1 MKKIFAFVMVF
12 SMLMIS
18 ALPAVHAVTAVG
30 EMSTT
35 PADIATWAVGNEA
48 AVSAKIVAEFD
59 AQAAADF
66 DFGTP
71 WQQVKQWEGVVMY
84 QPFKG
89 GDNEGNLWGWGTVG
103 GEVVGAGF
111 IMYAEGASKAYSL
124 INEMSEAWGNGGH
137 FNTVG
142 FPIGNQFLFEGKIYQ
157 NFSKGFFEITPGN
170 SGSAI
175 FHEGSYKH
183 PVAVGDVSSTPEDIA
198 AWAVGNEAAI
208 AAMIVAEFDAKAAAD
223 FDFGSPWQ
231 PMKHWEGV
239 VMYQPFSGGD
249 HNGNLW
255 WWGMSEGVFI
265 GAGFI
270 MYSEG
275 AGAAY
280 SLINEMSEAWGNLG
294 HFNAV
299 GFPLGNQF
307 EYEGKIYQNFSKGYL
322 ECTPGDSS
330 TAVLHADSY
339 KTAVPVGTV
348 SETPADVAA
357 WAVGKE
363 ADVAAM
369 IQAEFDAKAAAD
381 FDFGGAWQPVKQWEG
396 VVMFQPFNGGD
407 NEGNLWGWGTVNNV
421 KIGAG
426 FIMYSE
432 GASQAY
438 SLINEMSEAWGN
450 LGHFNAIGY
459 PIGNQ
464 FEHEGMIYQNFSKG
478 YMVIT
483 PGDSSTAV
491 LHAGEFFAV
500 EDGSSSEVSS
510 EEPDDNE
517 SPETS
522 DGVSAGLLLSAL
534 LGLAGAATVTAR
546 KRR

>member
-1 MKKIFAFVMVF
+1 MKKFFAFVMVF
-12 SMLMIS
+12 SMLMVL
-18 ALPAVHAVTAVG
+18 AFPAVHAVTAVG

-35 PADIATWAVGNEA
+35 PADIAAWAVGNEA
-48 AVSAKIVAEFD
+48 AISAKIIAEFD
-59 AQAAADF
+59 AQATAGF
-66 DFGTP
+66 DFGMP
-71 WQQVKQWEGVVMY
+71 WQPVKQWESVIMY
-84 QPFKG
+84 QPFNG
-89 GDNEGNLWGWGTVG
+89 GDNEGNLWGWGTSG
-103 GEVVGAGF
+103 GELVGAGF
-111 IMYAEGASKAYSL
+111 IMYAEGASKAYAL

-142 FPIGNQFLFEGKIYQ
+142 FPIGNQFLYEGKIFQ

-170 SGSAI
+170 SASAI

-183 PVAVGDVSSTPEDIA
+183 PVAVGAVSTTPEDIA
-198 AWAVGNEAAI
+198 AWAVGHEVDI
-208 AAMIVAEFDAKAAAD
+208 AAKIVAEFDAKATAE

-231 PMKHWEGV
+231 PIKHWEGL

-275 AGAAY
+275 AGQAY
-280 SLINEMSEAWGNLG
+280 SLIDEMSEAWGNLG

-307 EYEGKIYQNFSKGYL
+307 LHEGKIYQNFSKGYL

-330 TAVLHADSY
+330 TAVLHADSF
-339 KTAVPVGTV
+339 KTTVPVGTV

-363 ADVAAM
+363 ADVAEK
-369 IQAEFDAKAAAD
+369 ITAEFNAKATSG
-381 FDFGGAWQPVKQWEG
+381 FDFGGPWQAVKQWEG

-432 GASQAY
+432 GAEQAY

-450 LGHFNAIGY
+450 LGHFNAVGY
-459 PIGNQ
+459 PIENQ
-464 FEHEGMIYQNFSKG
+464 FVYEGKIYQNFSKG

-491 LHAGEFFAV
+491 LHADEYF
-500 EDGSSSEVSS
+500 EIDDETSSTDSSED
-510 EEPDDNE
+510 PDDE
-517 SPETS
+517 SPETG
-522 DGVSAGLLLSAL
+522 DAVTAGLVLSAL
-534 LGLAGAATVTAR
+534 VGLAGAAAITVKR
-546 KRR
+546 KR